1 MFRNNISI
9 HLLQIKNNKA
19 MTNNFQLE
27 LKSDLQLFLN
37 EQKERFPKKDI
48 LKIDLHCHDY
58 NSDVPDELMGRI
70 LNVPETW
77 LPTDRLL
84 QELQTNGCNAFTIT
98 NHNNARSCYAL
109 QDKGFDILTG
119 CEFSCLVPDY
129 NIGIHVLAYGFTP
142 EQEIKLNKLRRNVYL
157 FQEYALKHNI
167 PTIWAHPLY
176 HYAVK
181 KMPPMEFFD
190 KMGLIFERFEVLNG
204 QRDTWQNMLVRE
216 WITALTPEK
225 IDNFSKEFGIDPKMY
240 CSDPYKKSF
249 SAGSD
254 SHMGIFAGLT
264 GTYLYIP
271 NLEERLKS
279 ESKSSLA
286 LEAIRKGD
294 MAPYGSH
301 QNSEKLTIAFLDYVS
316 QVALNYKDPGLLRL
330 LLHQG
335 STSEKILAFG
345 LSNIFLEIQRHK
357 VTSSFFKLFHES
369 IMGKSP
375 SFFKKLILKPSYK
388 PIFDEV
394 AKMAKAHQEGSNN
407 IVNEYNQ
414 SVHNINEKLN
424 EILFSRISKKVD
436 KLDLENKLSA
446 DKIEEIL
453 MKLDLP
459 SNIRSYVSSDSDKK
473 ESTINLTDFL
483 DGLSFPF
490 FASALIL
497 SAHFTS
503 TKVLFN
509 TRPFLKE
516 FFKKIGKYHHPERVL
531 WLTDTFGDKNGVST
545 VLQSI
550 HKEIKERNLPIDI
563 LTCSSSMKSDDH
575 LIVMPPLYEFSAP
588 LYKDQP
594 IRIPNLLDLHKLFHE
609 KEYDRIVCSTEG
621 VMGLM
626 ALYLKSAYS
635 VETSFYVHTDWVM
648 FARKVLNL
656 DIHNQN
662 RIRRMLRVFYKSF
675 DRVFVLNTDQQKW
688 LTGPDMKLKPDKVSL
703 TAHWVDD
710 IFIPQKAN
718 KKQAFGIENDIPVLL
733 YVGRISE
740 EKGVM
745 ELPRIYKNVQKAY
758 KDVKMVIV
766 GQGPASESLKKE
778 LPEAIYFDWLDHNKL
793 PAFYS
798 AADLLVFPSKFD
810 TFSCVVL
817 EALSCGLPV
826 IAYKTK
832 GPKDIIRHKK
842 NGYVVDTEKEMTES
856 IISYLE
862 NEDLHSSFKAAA
874 IKRSKDYKAVSIM
887 SDLVKEIG
895 L

>member
-1 MFRNNISI
+1 
-9 HLLQIKNNKA
+9 
-19 MTNNFQLE
+19 MTNNFQSE
-27 LKSDLQLFLN
+27 LKSDLQKFLE
-37 EQKERFPKKDI
+37 EQKDKFLQKDI

-77 LPTDRLL
+77 LPTDRLI
-84 QELQTNGCNAFTIT
+84 QELQTNGCDTFTIT

-109 QDKGFDILTG
+109 QEKGFDILTG

-142 EQEIKLNKLRRNVYL
+142 EQEVKLNKLRKNVYL

-216 WITALTPEK
+216 WITALTPDK
-225 IDNFSKEFGIDPKMY
+225 IDHFSKEFGIDPKMY

-271 NLEERLKS
+271 NLEERLKT

-286 LEAIRKGD
+286 LEAIRNGN

-316 QVALNYKDPGLLRL
+316 QIAINYKDPGLLRL

-335 STSEKILAFG
+335 STSEKILAFT

-357 VTSSFFKLFHES
+357 VTTSFFKLFHES

-375 SFFKKLILKPSYK
+375 SFLKKLILKPSYK

-394 AKMAKAHQEGSNN
+394 AKMAKAHQAGSKN

-414 SVHNINEKLN
+414 SVHNINDKLN
-424 EILFSRISKKVD
+424 EILFSRITKKID
-436 KLDLENKLSA
+436 KLDPESKFSA

-453 MKLDLP
+453 MKFDLP
-459 SNIRSYVSSDSDKK
+459 SNIRSYVSSSSDKK
-473 ESTINLTDFL
+473 ESTISITDFL

-509 TRPFLKE
+509 TRPFLTD
-516 FFKKIGKYHHPERVL
+516 FSKKIGKYQHPKRVL

-563 LTCSSSMKSDDH
+563 LTCSSTLQSDDH
-575 LIVMPPLYEFSAP
+575 LIVMPPLCEFSTP

-609 KEYDRIVCSTEG
+609 REYDRIVCSTEG

-626 ALYLKSAYS
+626 ALYLKNAYS

-662 RIRRMLRVFYKSF
+662 RIRRMLRAFYGSF
-675 DRVFVLNTDQQKW
+675 DKVFVLNTDQQKW
-688 LTGPDMKLKPDKVSL
+688 LISPEMKFNPDKVKL

-710 IFIPQKAN
+710 IFTPQDVD
-718 KKQAFGIENDIPVLL
+718 KQQMFGIDNNSPVLL
-733 YVGRISE
+733 YVGRISA
-740 EKGVM
+740 EKGIM
-745 ELPRIYKNVQKAY
+745 ELPRIYKKVQKVHP
-758 KDVKMVIV
+758 DIKMVIV

-778 LPEAIYFDWLDHNKL
+778 LPDAIYFDWVDHDKL

-817 EALSCGLPV
+817 EALNCKLPV
-826 IAYKTK
+826 VAYKTK
-832 GPKDIIRHKK
+832 GPKDIILHQK
-842 NGYVVDTEKEMTES
+842 NGYLVDSEKGMVEA
-856 IISYLE
+856 ILSYLGD
-862 NEDLHSSFKAAA
+862 NNLHDSFRSAALA
-874 IKRSKDYKAVSIM
+874 RAKDYKV
-887 SDLVKEIG
+887 DLIINDFVKEIG

>member
-1 MFRNNISI
+1 M
-9 HLLQIKNNKA
+9 
-19 MTNNFQLE
+19 
-27 LKSDLQLFLN
+27 
-37 EQKERFPKKDI
+37 
-48 LKIDLHCHDY
+48 
-58 NSDVPDELMGRI
+58 
-70 LNVPETW
+70 
-77 LPTDRLL
+77 
-84 QELQTNGCNAFTIT
+84 
-98 NHNNARSCYAL
+98 
-109 QDKGFDILTG
+109 
-119 CEFSCLVPDY
+119 
-129 NIGIHVLAYGFTP
+129 
-142 EQEIKLNKLRRNVYL
+142 
-157 FQEYALKHNI
+157 
-167 PTIWAHPLY
+167 
-176 HYAVK
+176 
-181 KMPPMEFFD
+181 
-190 KMGLIFERFEVLNG
+190 
-204 QRDTWQNMLVRE
+204 
-216 WITALTPEK
+216 
-225 IDNFSKEFGIDPKMY
+225 
-240 CSDPYKKSF
+240 
-249 SAGSD
+249 
-254 SHMGIFAGLT
+254 
-264 GTYLYIP
+264 
-271 NLEERLKS
+271 
-279 ESKSSLA
+279 
-286 LEAIRKGD
+286 
-294 MAPYGSH
+294 
-301 QNSEKLTIAFLDYVS
+301 
-316 QVALNYKDPGLLRL
+316 
-330 LLHQG
+330 
-335 STSEKILAFG
+335 
-345 LSNIFLEIQRHK
+345 
-357 VTSSFFKLFHES
+357 
-369 IMGKSP
+369 
-375 SFFKKLILKPSYK
+375 
-388 PIFDEV
+388 
-394 AKMAKAHQEGSNN
+394 
-407 IVNEYNQ
+407 
-414 SVHNINEKLN
+414 
-424 EILFSRISKKVD
+424 
-436 KLDLENKLSA
+436 
-446 DKIEEIL
+446 
-453 MKLDLP
+453 
-459 SNIRSYVSSDSDKK
+459 
-473 ESTINLTDFL
+473 
-483 DGLSFPF
+483 
-490 FASALIL
+490 

-516 FFKKIGKYHHPERVL
+516 FSKKIGKYHHPERVL

-550 HKEIKERNLPIDI
+550 HNEIKERNLPIDI
-563 LTCSSSMKSDDH
+563 LTCSATMKSDDH

-688 LTGPDMKLKPDKVSL
+688 LTGPDMKLKPNKVSL

-710 IFIPQKAN
+710 IFTPQKAN
-718 KKQAFGIENDIPVLL
+718 KKQAFGIENDAPVLL

-740 EKGVM
+740 EKGVI

-778 LPEAIYFDWLDHNKL
+778 LPEAIYFDWLDHDKL
-793 PAFYS
+793 PTLYS

-817 EALSCGLPV
+817 ESLSCGLPV

-832 GPKDIIRHKK
+832 GPKDIIWHKK

-887 SDLVKEIG
+887 NDLVKEIG